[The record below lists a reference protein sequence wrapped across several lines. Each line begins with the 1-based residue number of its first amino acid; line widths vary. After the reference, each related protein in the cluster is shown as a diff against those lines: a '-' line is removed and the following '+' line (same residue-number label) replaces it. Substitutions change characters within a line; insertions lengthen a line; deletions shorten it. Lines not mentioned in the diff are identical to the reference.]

1 MASGSYAR
9 KSLPQEP
16 IELEKRIPARATRE
30 LPPMTTQELDTEGDD
45 FLAESSFSQP
55 LPSLTRTTPR
65 ATQNQNTRASKP
77 AQATRTTQ
85 NTQTTRVIPPAQTTQ
100 LTRATQNVQTRAIQP
115 VQIGPPTPL
124 IQPATKTTLPAR
136 RERSGM
142 NTYTAPPPLPP
153 PLPRRIINEYAPDPE
168 PSPLQRHHFWLRPW
182 VICVYCVVASLLVLI
197 SAGIFQRSDEE
208 RLLNYGGGKT
218 YDIQVG
224 GKLAASWQ
232 DDQPMPPKVTIKSRG
247 GPYAVLGKPTVTP
260 AFINEVLSNYHSP
273 AAGKGQALYDL
284 GVKYGIDPA
293 FALAFFMH
301 ESTFGTKG
309 EANASL
315 SLGNIRCIPNF
326 RCRDNFAWF
335 DTWEDGFQEWY
346 KLMRNLYVA
355 QWGLTTVDQII
366 PTYAPAADHNNES
379 AYINSLKHALDTW
392 HAGQIIVN

>member
-30 LPPMTTQELDTEGDD
+30 LPPLTQELEDED
-45 FLAESSFSQP
+45 EEFSTGN
-55 LPSLTRTTPR
+55 SLT
-65 ATQNQNTRASKP
+65 KP
-77 AQATRTTQ
+77 IYSRDR
-85 NTQTTRVIPPAQTTQ
+85 TTRVIPTTQSMQTTTKMVSPAR
-100 LTRATQNVQTRAIQP
+100 TRRIEANEYFA
-115 VQIGPPTPL
+115 PTP
-124 IQPATKTTLPAR
+124 A
-136 RERSGM
+136 
-142 NTYTAPPPLPP
+142 
-153 PLPRRIINEYAPDPE
+153 PLPRRIVNEYGPVPQSA
-168 PSPLQRHHFWLRPW
+168 PLQRHQFWLRPW
-182 VICVYCVVASLLVLI
+182 VICVFCVVASLLVLI

-208 RLLNYGGGKT
+208 RLLHYGGGKT

-224 GKLAASWQ
+224 GKLASTWQ
-232 DDQPMPPKVTIKSRG
+232 TDEPLPPKVAIKPQS
-247 GPYAVLGKPTVTP
+247 GPYVVLGKPTVN
-260 AFINEVLSNYHSP
+260 AALINKVLSAYHSP
-273 AAGKGQALYDL
+273 AAGKGQSLYDL

-301 ESTFGTKG
+301 ESTFGLKG
-309 EANASL
+309 EASGSL

-366 PTYAPAADHNNES
+366 PTYAPAADHNDES
-379 AYINSLKHALDTW
+379 AYINSLKHSLDTW
-392 HAGQIIVN
+392 HAGQIFVS

>member
-30 LPPMTTQELDTEGDD
+30 LPPLGQEIEDDEDD
-45 FLAESSFSQP
+45 FSDEESFTEPPQP
-55 LPSLTRTTPR
+55 TIQSRTTRTVPTPQSMQSR
-65 ATQNQNTRASKP
+65 ATRVIPT
-77 AQATRTTQ
+77 AQPMQSR
-85 NTQTTRVIPPAQTTQ
+85 TTRVIPTTQ
-100 LTRATQNVQTRAIQP
+100 SM
-115 VQIGPPTPL
+115 
-124 IQPATKTTLPAR
+124 QPAYKTTPQGRAWRTEVDEYIPPA
-136 RERSGM
+136 
-142 NTYTAPPPLPP
+142 PP
-153 PLPRRIINEYAPDPE
+153 PLPRRIVNEYAPTP
-168 PSPLQRHHFWLRPW
+168 PSPLQRHQFWLRPW
-182 VICVYCVVASLLVLI
+182 VVCVFCVVASLLVLI
-197 SAGIFQRSDEE
+197 SAGIFQRSDEQ

-224 GKLAASWQ
+224 GKLASSWQ
-232 DDQPMPPKVTIKSRG
+232 TDQPLPPRVAIKSQS
-247 GPYAVLGKPTVTP
+247 GPYGVLGKPTITP
-260 AFINEVLSNYHSP
+260 DFINQVLSRYNSP

-301 ESTFGTKG
+301 ESTFGTRG
-309 EANASL
+309 EASASL

-346 KLMRNLYVA
+346 KLIRNLYVA

-366 PTYAPAADHNNES
+366 PTYAPAADHNNET

-392 HAGQIIVN
+392 HAGQILVN

>member
-30 LPPMTTQELDTEGDD
+30 LPPMTPELDTEGDD
-45 FLAESSFSQP
+45 YLAERPFSQP
-55 LPSLTRTTPR
+55 LPSATLTRTTR
-65 ATQNQNTRASKP
+65 TGQNT
-77 AQATRTTQ
+77 QTTQTTRTTTQ
-85 NTQTTRVIPPAQTTQ
+85 NTQS
-100 LTRATQNVQTRAIQP
+100 TRAIQNTQSTRAIQP
-115 VQIGPPTPL
+115 AQIELPAPF
-124 IQPATKTTLPAR
+124 IPATNKTAAR
-136 RERSGM
+136 RERAGM
-142 NTYTAPPPLPP
+142 NTQSTPA

-232 DDQPMPPKVTIKSRG
+232 EDQPMPPKVSIKAQT
-247 GPYAVLGKPTVTP
+247 GPYVVLGKPTVTP
-260 AFINEVLSNYHSP
+260 AFINQVLSNYNSP

-309 EANASL
+309 EASGSL

-392 HAGQIIVN
+392 HAGQIIVR

>member
-30 LPPMTTQELDTEGDD
+30 LPPLTQELEDED
-45 FLAESSFSQP
+45 EEFSTGR
-55 LPSLTRTTPR
+55 SLTRPI
-65 ATQNQNTRASKP
+65 QPQTR
-77 AQATRTTQ
+77 
-85 NTQTTRVIPPAQTTQ
+85 TTRVIPTTQ
-100 LTRATQNVQTRAIQP
+100 SIPP
-115 VQIGPPTPL
+115 VN
-124 IQPATKTTLPAR
+124 KTTLPAR
-136 RERSGM
+136 TRRTGTNE
-142 NTYTAPPPLPP
+142 YVAPP
-153 PLPRRIINEYAPDPE
+153 PLPRRIVNEYAPPQ
-168 PSPLQRHHFWLRPW
+168 PSPLQRHQFWMRPW
-182 VICVYCVVASLLVLI
+182 VICVFCVVASLLVLI
-197 SAGIFQRSDEE
+197 SAGMFQRSDEE

-224 GKLAASWQ
+224 GKLASSWQ
-232 DDQPMPPKVTIKSRG
+232 ADGPLPPRVPIKPQS
-247 GPYAVLGKPTVTP
+247 GPYAVLGKPTVS
-260 AFINEVLSNYHSP
+260 ADFINHVLSAYHSP

-309 EANASL
+309 EATGSL

-366 PTYAPAADHNNES
+366 PTYAPAADHNDES
-379 AYINSLKHALDTW
+379 AYINSLKHSLDTW
-392 HAGQIIVN
+392 HAGQILVN